1 MRLPGDEV
9 GYAAGVGSGGT
20 TLEED
25 RKVLAAAEGDQPTRQ
40 SIASHPGVS
49 EHMAEVASSVREGD
63 VLVDRYRVMQRIG
76 KGGMGEVFLAEHVA
90 IGRQVAIK
98 ILLAN
103 VNEKPDLAKRF
114 LQEARTASKLRHANV
129 VDIIDFGHVDA
140 GQKTPFFVMEY
151 LEGTDLKGVV
161 KAEKILPWSRARDIA
176 LQICAGLA
184 VAHAQGF
191 IHRDLKPD
199 NVYLIRDE
207 SGKEI
212 VKILDFGI
220 AKIISDEA
228 HDATQTGVL
237 LGTPEYMSPEQAED
251 KVLDARSDIYALGV
265 ILYRMLV
272 GRVPFQSKAFMTV
285 LAKHIQEKPMPPREA
300 APEAGITAAQE
311 AVILKCLAKKPEE
324 RYQSADALAAALRA
338 ASGESGAA
346 RGRGAI
352 FATVGVAVVAAI
364 VVGLALAS
372 RAPEV
377 EPEPPVKAEPAEV
390 TPPVA
395 EPVKEPVV
403 VKEPDPVPVTPPVVE
418 DPPPVI
424 EDPPPTREDPPTKG
438 KPKPTKGKGEARP
451 KDALSAADLRAGFK
465 SASGAVKGCPG
476 GIAGTTVKVDVTIA
490 ASGAVESATAHK
502 PHTGSPLGRCVEK
515 AAKTGKF
522 PVLTKQLRVTYP
534 FEL

>member
-1 MRLPGDEV
+1 
-9 GYAAGVGSGGT
+9 VGSGGT

-25 RKVLAAAEGDQPTRQ
+25 RKALAAGDVEQPTRQ
-40 SIASHPGVS
+40 SIASHPGVN

-63 VLVDRYRVMQRIG
+63 VLVDRYRVKQRIG

-90 IGRQVAIK
+90 IGRPVAIK

-103 VNEKPDLAKRF
+103 LHEKPDLAKRF
-114 LQEARTASKLRHANV
+114 LQEARTASKLRHPNV
-129 VDIIDFGHVDA
+129 VDIIDFGHADP
-140 GQKTPFFVMEY
+140 KTPFFVMEY
-151 LEGTDLKGVV
+151 LDGQDLKSVV
-161 KAEKILPWSRARDIA
+161 KAEKVLPWARARDIA
-176 LQICAGLA
+176 LQICAGLG

-207 SGKEI
+207 NGREH

-265 ILYRMLV
+265 ILYRMVV

-300 APEAGITAAQE
+300 APESEITAAQE
-311 AVILKCLAKKPEE
+311 AVILRCLAKTPEE
-324 RYQSADALAAALRA
+324 RYQSAEELAAALRA
-338 ASGESGAA
+338 ADGGGAV
-346 RGRGAI
+346 RQGRAAI
-352 FATVGVAVVAAI
+352 YGTIGVAVVAAI
-364 VVGLALAS
+364 VIGLVLAG
-372 RAPEV
+372 RTP
-377 EPEPPVKAEPAEV
+377 PEPPEEPTKSEPVAEV
-390 TPPVA
+390 TPPV
-395 EPVKEPVV
+395 EPVV
-403 VKEPDPVPVTPPVVE
+403 VKDPPPVVVPPPVE

-424 EDPPPTREDPPTKG
+424 EDPPPVVPDPPTKG
-438 KPKPTKGKGEARP
+438 KIKPKPDKKAEAKP
-451 KDALSAADLRAGFK
+451 KDALSMTELKSGFK
-465 SASGAVKGCPG
+465 SASAAVKGCQSLG
-476 GIAGTTVKVDVTIA
+476 GIAGTSVKVDVTIGT
-490 ASGAVESATAHK
+490 SGQVESATAHK
-502 PHTGSPLGRCVEK
+502 PVGGPLGRCVEK

-522 PVLTKQLRVTYP
+522 PALTKPLKVTYP
-534 FEL
+534 FEF

>member
-1 MRLPGDEV
+1 VRGFEV
-9 GYAAGVGSGGT
+9 GYAAGVGSGT

-25 RKVLAAAEGDQPTRQ
+25 RKVLAAAGGGEEQPTRQ
-40 SIASHPGVS
+40 SMASQPGS

-63 VLVDRYRVMQRIG
+63 VLADRYRVIQRIG
-76 KGGMGEVFLAEHVA
+76 KGGMGEVYLAEHVA

-98 ILLAN
+98 ILLGN
-103 VNEKPDLAKRF
+103 LQEKPDLAKRF
-114 LQEARTASKLRHANV
+114 LQEARTASKLRHPNV
-129 VDIIDFGHVDA
+129 VDIIDFGHVDPR
-140 GQKTPFFVMEY
+140 TPFFVMEY
-151 LEGTDLKGVV
+151 LVGQDLKGVV
-161 KAEKILPWSRARDIA
+161 KAEKQVPWPRAREIG

-184 VAHAQGF
+184 VAHSQGF

-207 SGKEI
+207 MGREH

-311 AVILKCLAKKPEE
+311 AVILKCLAKAPED
-324 RYQSADALAAALRA
+324 RYQSADAVAAALRA
-338 ASGESGAA
+338 ADAVEVARPAA
-346 RGRGAI
+346 GGRTGLY
-352 FATVGVAVVAAI
+352 ATIGVMVVAAI
-364 VVGLALAS
+364 VVALALTN
-372 RAPEV
+372 RTPP
-377 EPEPPVKAEPAEV
+377 EPEP
-390 TPPVA
+390 TP
-395 EPVKEPVV
+395 EPVKTEPTVVAPPVV
-403 VKEPDPVPVTPPVVE
+403 VEPPPVVKDPPVVV
-418 DPPPVI
+418 DPPPVVV
-424 EDPPPTREDPPTKG
+424 DPPPVVQDPPPTKG
-438 KPKPTKGKGEARP
+438 KTPKPKPGKADTKPR
-451 KDALSAADLRAGFK
+451 DALSAADLRAGFK
-465 SASGAVKGCPG
+465 SAIAAVHACQSQG
-476 GIAGTTVKVDVTIA
+476 GIAGTTVKVDVTIGPA
-490 ASGAVESATAHK
+490 GQVESATAHK
-502 PHTGSPLGRCVEK
+502 PALGSPLGRCVEK

-522 PVLTKQLRVTYP
+522 PPLTKQLKITYP
-534 FEL
+534 FQL